1 MPQLNPRSS
10 LGTHSNNSRV
20 VSAET
25 LLRAWAEP
33 REFFQRRNIL
43 LAEKRPT
50 KLSEKEILA
59 FFGVAFMRKSQKRAV
74 TAEKIL
80 IIVKIVSLIV
90 GIILNLLLIAEKLG
104 TNDNAGCELAPT
116 AIKQQE
122 QPLTPNNSQKH

>member
-1 MPQLNPRSS
+1 
-10 LGTHSNNSRV
+10 
-20 VSAET
+20 
-25 LLRAWAEP
+25 
-33 REFFQRRNIL
+33 
-43 LAEKRPT
+43 
-50 KLSEKEILA
+50 
-59 FFGVAFMRKSQKRAV
+59 MRKSQKRAV